1 MCRDELLA
9 IVREAS
15 ALGQS
20 FGIPKLPPSSQSGRL
35 SAFQLSNPMA
45 LSRWGA

>member
-20 FGIPKLPPSSQSGRL
+20 FGNPKLPPSSQSGQL
-35 SAFQLSNPMA
+35 TAFRYPP
-45 LSRWGA
+45 